1 MTEDDHIRIPKLPMQ
16 VGDSDQFISGF
27 IALNRPMELVQ
38 ITVKRV
44 DGEAEY
50 SVGPVPVP
58 APVDAF
64 VEALNRWRASL
75 VYPTTPKVRTRTL
88 DASELESYCLRYR
101 QAYEL
106 MGEGLALKSFRTQL
120 WKEWRQAQT
129 EAGEFPLERGHK
141 ESRRAIRKNFSDAL
155 DAYIADLQASKDS
168 EPYNID

>member
-1 MTEDDHIRIPKLPMQ
+1 MNEDDHMRIPKLPMQ

-106 MGEGLALKSFRTQL
+106 MGEGPTLPTGK
-120 WKEWRQAQT
+120 QAKNQSLITST
-129 EAGEFPLERGHK
+129 EERG
-141 ESRRAIRKNFSDAL
+141 RKILSAP
-155 DAYIADLQASKDS
+155 YIVPPFLV
-168 EPYNID
+168 

>member
-1 MTEDDHIRIPKLPMQ
+1 MNEDDQLRIPKLPMQ

-38 ITVKRV
+38 ITVKSV
-44 DGEAEY
+44 NGEEEY
-50 SVGPVPVP
+50 SVGPVPIP
-58 APVDAF
+58 APIDAF
-64 VEALNRWRASL
+64 VEALDQWRASL
-75 VYPTTPKVRTRTL
+75 VYPATPKVRTRTL

-106 MGEGLALKSFRTQL
+106 MGEGPALRSFRTQL

-129 EAGEFPLERGHK
+129 EAGKFPSKRGQK

-155 DAYIADLQASKDS
+155 DAYLADWQASKES
-168 EPYNID
+168 EPYSGQ